1 MITLLYVKTHVS
13 TCACVTKLTS
23 GASWTYSFI
32 RKFFFV
38 HRLIFISQPNLVVEP
53 GVHPTLHP
61 NCHHKIVF
69 AKFNLMIFYHLPIS
83 ENSGII
89 EEQILTLSEEQSITS
104 IGKKPTYCNTNVTKK
119 VSIFYKTIL
128 NVLRKYI
135 PHET

>member
-1 MITLLYVKTHVS
+1 M
-13 TCACVTKLTS
+13 
-23 GASWTYSFI
+23 
-32 RKFFFV
+32 

-104 IGKKPTYCNTNVTKK
+104 IGKKPTVTLMLPRKWLF
-119 VSIFYKTIL
+119 SIKQS
-128 NVLRKYI
+128 
-135 PHET
+135 